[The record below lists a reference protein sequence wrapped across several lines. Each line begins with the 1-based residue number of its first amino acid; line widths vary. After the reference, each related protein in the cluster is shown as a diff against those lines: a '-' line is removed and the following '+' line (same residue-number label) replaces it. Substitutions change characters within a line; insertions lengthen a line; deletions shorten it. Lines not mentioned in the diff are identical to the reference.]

1 MFDCQLTK
9 KEFLFSTAWSLF
21 IISVLMELT
30 AWQALYSSGWLG
42 KILQLMRY
50 SAYFIC
56 CIIIIENTFKR
67 ELLIGL
73 LAVGMCFSLGMLCS
87 ANKTMVLYF
96 LLIMAAS
103 GLRSSFV
110 LKISFIIQTV
120 IFSMTILCSQ
130 IGLAVDFDFS
140 SEMRVRHG
148 LGFAWTTTG
157 SILFFYM
164 VLQYVYLR
172 KRNASIIE
180 YVILE
185 AVNYLLYRFTDSRM
199 AFLLTTLYLLFFC
212 MERLFRHPWKISE
225 KAGHLFCIVPT
236 IISLGSLLAFRFYRE
251 GSSVWDKLNSVLS
264 DRLALGSRA
273 IHQYGYTLFGQKIKW
288 VGYSVQ
294 NPQMTVD
301 YNYVDCSYLQLALEY
316 GLIFLCIVIIFYTII
331 LFKAVKS
338 RDYYLVWTVLFVM
351 GLSITEP
358 RLMQFAFNPF
368 PILLLCRFHVSM
380 EKKKKIQ
387 LRGSM
392 SV

>member
-30 AWQALYSSGWLG
+30 AWQALDSSGWLG

-73 LAVGMCFSLGMLCS
+73 IAVGMCFSLGMLCS

-103 GLRSSFV
+103 GLSSSLV
-110 LKISFIIQTV
+110 LRISFIIQTV

-140 SEMRVRHG
+140 SETRIRHG

-172 KRNASIIE
+172 KRNASIME

-199 AFLLTTLYLLFFC
+199 AFLMTTLYLLFFC

-225 KAGHLFCIVPT
+225 MVGNLFCLAPTVISIV
-236 IISLGSLLAFRFYRE
+236 SLLAFQFYQE
-251 GSSVWDKLNSVLS
+251 GSSLWDKLNSVLS

-288 VGYSVQ
+288 VGYSIQ

-301 YNYVDCSYLQLALEY
+301 YNYVDCSYLQLALQY

-368 PILLLCRFHVSM
+368 PILLLCLFHVSM